1 MTYYCQHCYPLRAL
15 IQRAAKAGNMGTAI
29 RVEEVLKKNEVDQK
43 SLIEDINDEKSVEVC
58 SMGLKKL

>member
-1 MTYYCQHCYPLRAL
+1 M

-43 SLIEDINDEKSVEVC
+43 SLLKISMMKKVWKYAVWDSKSCRREPF
-58 SMGLKKL
+58 LTP